1 MSTIQ
6 NPHQPEFFPAP
17 KTPKDPLDQPIYA
30 GAQKVW
36 REMLKP
42 KKTIQIAACGEVMIT
57 LPEMEII
64 DARDFQRLRRV
75 RQLGAACVVYPT
87 ALHTRFDHSLGTLE
101 MVWKMV
107 RSITGNQHN
116 TEKLGDITP
125 RQKCLARLYALL
137 HDVPH
142 IPFGHTIEDELCIF
156 ERHDKNSARI
166 DRFLGAESD
175 IGRIVIRHFG
185 KAFHTDLLSL
195 YNWDEKIESWKGDK
209 ADTFVHDLVSNTVC
223 ADLLDYLRRDDFFCN
238 LGVSIRYQFL
248 SYLYI
253 DEQKDCGLRRVF
265 VRLSKNKGHPRR
277 DLLSDLCR
285 LLEARYLIAERVYFH
300 HAKITAGAM
309 LGRAIQEASLT
320 VGLDGQ
326 LELTEEK
333 MYAHSDDT
341 LVAALETSQSHTARK
356 LAKAYSDRALY
367 EVWEEYRHADIEK
380 SQNKENAQNAYKH
393 LETTA
398 MDSRERRRLEDLLT
412 EFTFTEQGDILFYAP
427 DWRMNRKE
435 ARMRVLWQG
444 EQKEFKDIDDP
455 IAKPNTESIL
465 AAHKRLWSLRV
476 LAKRGLGEWARK
488 TASKFVE
495 AEFFT
500 LDPTERKRL
509 RLSLCKSVVRNASK
523 TQNWPTKANGADAAL
538 QTESAAERLMEVYA
552 AGVVHHG
559 GDMTIRQRL
568 DAIHAEFF
576 ASE

>member
-1 MSTIQ
+1 MAEKN
-6 NPHQPEFFPAP
+6 NPNQQPEFFSNPRDPANEP
-17 KTPKDPLDQPIYA
+17 VYP
-30 GAQKVW
+30 GAPNTW

-64 DARDFQRLRRV
+64 DTRDFQRLRRV

-101 MVWKMV
+101 MVWKMI

-116 TEKLGDITP
+116 ADRLGNITP
-125 RQKCLARLYALL
+125 RQKCLARFYALV

-156 ERHDKNSARI
+156 ERHDKNTARI
-166 DRFLGAESD
+166 ERFLGAQSD
-175 IGRIVIRHFG
+175 IGKIVVNHFG
-185 KAFHTDLLSL
+185 DAFHADLMRL
-195 YNWDEKIESWKGDK
+195 YRWDEEPDKWKGSKDD
-209 ADTFVHDLVSNTVC
+209 AFVHDLVSNTVC

-248 SYLYI
+248 NYLYI

-309 LGRAIQEASLT
+309 LGRAIQEASLIS
-320 VGLDGQ
+320 GSDGQ

-333 MYAHSDDT
+333 MYSHSDDT
-341 LVAALETSQSHTARK
+341 LVAALQVSQSHVARR
-356 LAKAYSDRALY
+356 LARAYSDRALY

-393 LETTA
+393 LEETA
-398 MDSRERRRLEDLLT
+398 MDSRERRRLENLLT

-476 LAKRGLGEWARK
+476 LAKRGLDEWKKK
-488 TASKFVE
+488 TALKFVD

-500 LDPTERKRL
+500 LDEAERKKL
-509 RLSLCKSVVRNASK
+509 RLSLCKSVVRHAS
-523 TQNWPTKANGADAAL
+523 NIEGWATKGNGTEAAK
-538 QTESAAERLMEVYA
+538 QTESAAERLMEIYET
-552 AGVVHHG
+552 GVVHHG
-559 GDMTIRQRL
+559 GAQTVQQRL
-568 DAIHAEFF
+568 VAIRAEFF
-576 ASE
+576 ATS